1 MRVVHNVAELR
12 IAVKAMREQGL
23 RIGFVPTM
31 GFLHEG
37 HASLIRQCKSRCDE
51 TVVSIFVNPTQFGPS
66 EDLSKYPQD
75 LEADQSLCLK
85 LDVGL
90 LFLPTAAEMYPSNF
104 QTFIEPGRVAEPLC
118 GKYRPGHFRGVATV
132 VAKLF
137 NMVQPDLAFFG
148 QKDLQQTA
156 VIKRMVKDLN
166 LPVDIAVVPT
176 LRERDGLAMSSR
188 NIYLSPDERKRAL
201 SISLGLFAAES
212 AFKAGER
219 KTANLLSRA
228 AECLWGVDQLQYCEL
243 VEAQGLEPLVGQV
256 DRTAAICVAAFV
268 GNTRL
273 IDNIILNPNS
283 EAPGLLGLGPLA

>member
-12 IAVKAMREQGL
+12 IAVKAMREKGF

-37 HASLIRQCKSRCDE
+37 HASLIQQCKNRCDA
-51 TVVSIFVNPTQFGPS
+51 TVVSIFVNPTQFGPK
-66 EDLSKYPQD
+66 EDLATYPSD

-85 LDVGL
+85 LGVNL
-90 LFLPTAAEMYPSNF
+90 LFLPATAEMYPSAF
-104 QTFIEPGRVAEPLC
+104 QTFIEPGAVAEPLC

-156 VIKRMVKDLN
+156 VIKRMVRDLN

-176 LRERDGLAMSSR
+176 LREYDGLAMSSR
-188 NIYLSPDERKRAL
+188 NIYLSTDERKRARC
-201 SISLGLFAAES
+201 ISLGLFAAEA
-212 AFKAGER
+212 AFMAGER
-219 KTANLLSRA
+219 DTASLLTRTN
-228 AECLWGVDQLQYCEL
+228 ECLWGVDELQYCEL
-243 VEAQGLEPLVGQV
+243 VDAQNLDPLVGQV
-256 DRTAAICVAAFV
+256 DRAAAICVAAYV
-268 GNTRL
+268 GSTRL
-273 IDNIILNPNS
+273 IDNIILSPNQ
-283 EAPGLLGLGPLA
+283 A